1 VTNRTTESL
10 LARRALA
17 EKATPGPWGQVI
29 AGLERVVIDSK
40 GTVICTV
47 CLDEDFSDKET
58 ERQVLANLYYIAV
71 NSPAIVMADI
81 DEILRLR
88 TENEKLRKSVEI
100 QRGMV
105 QEAYQTAALAWG
117 GEIPS
122 PLPGHTHMTEEEA
135 CAMFDHLNCPWCG
148 GSGHVDDCDEADQ
161 AVKATL
167 ERLEKEA
174 DWLAENCWKKPEVEY
189 HPLREMRGGFFCD
202 ACPYDYDCR
211 KCWREAA
218 RKAVEANHD

>member
-1 VTNRTTESL
+1 MTEDSLTTEAL
-10 LARRALA
+10 LARRELA
-17 EKATPGPWGQVI
+17 EKATPGPWEVDKSEITSAVYVETDWGH
-29 AGLERVVIDSK
+29 L
-40 GTVICTV
+40 ICESD
-47 CLDEDFSDKET
+47 DED
-58 ERQVLANLYYIAV
+58 AAHIAA
-71 NSPAIVMADI
+71 NSPDVVMADI

-218 RKAVEANHD
+218 RKAVETSHEN

>member
-1 VTNRTTESL
+1 MTNYLDRSIESL
-10 LARRALA
+10 LARRELA

-40 GTVICTV
+40 GTVVCTV

-88 TENEKLRKSVEI
+88 AQV
-100 QRGMV
+100 
-105 QEAYQTAALAWG
+105 
-117 GEIPS
+117 
-122 PLPGHTHMTEEEA
+122 
-135 CAMFDHLNCPWCG
+135 
-148 GSGHVDDCDEADQ
+148 
-161 AVKATL
+161 

-174 DWLAENCWKKPEVEY
+174 DWLISEKIVEEWNGRFVGAFNADKGGLVVYESQAEAV
-189 HPLREMRGGFFCD
+189 
-202 ACPYDYDCR
+202 AS
-211 KCWREAA
+211 WREAA
-218 RKAVEANHD
+218 RKAVEENHEN

>member
-1 VTNRTTESL
+1 MNERNEECL
-10 LARRALA
+10 LARRWLA
-17 EKATPGPWGQVI
+17 EKATPGPWSVYDYCVLPTTYSDRPANVLI
-29 AGLERVVIDSK
+29 ADCSREHDN
-40 GTVICTV
+40 
-47 CLDEDFSDKET
+47 DKQT
-58 ERQVLANLYYIAV
+58 KANASYIAA
-71 NSPAIVMADI
+71 NSPDVVMADI
-81 DEILRLR
+81 DEIIRLR
-88 TENEKLRKSVEI
+88 KRNERLRAFIGKAYQSMPEDHIDDMIEKL
-100 QRGMV
+100 
-105 QEAYQTAALAWG
+105 A
-117 GEIPS
+117 
-122 PLPGHTHMTEEEA
+122 
-135 CAMFDHLNCPWCG
+135 CPWCG

-189 HPLREMRGGFFCD
+189 HPLREMRGGFYCD